1 MWHEIGTE
9 ISITNKISNMKNKI
23 FFAALMLLLTISVF
37 ADAKAPLT
45 KASFKVTGNC
55 ESCKIRIEKAA
66 KVEGVKKANWDES
79 SNILTV
85 TFNPL
90 KITVDQIE
98 QNVAKVGHDT
108 EKYKAE
114 DSIYNN
120 LPDCCHY
127 DRKK

>member
-1 MWHEIGTE
+1 M
-9 ISITNKISNMKNKI
+9 KIKT
-23 FFAALMLLLTISVF
+23 FFAGLLLMFATIAL
-37 ADAKAPLT
+37 ADAKAPMA
-45 KASFKVTGNC
+45 KASIRVTGNC
-55 ESCKIRIEKAA
+55 ESCKKRIEKAA
-66 KVEGVKKANWDES
+66 KVDGVKKAEWIES

-90 KITVDQIE
+90 KTTVDQIE
-98 QNVAKVGHDT
+98 QTVAKVGHDT

-114 DSIYNN
+114 DSVYNS

>member
-1 MWHEIGTE
+1 
-9 ISITNKISNMKNKI
+9 
-23 FFAALMLLLTISVF
+23 MLLLTISVF

>member
-66 KVEGVKKANWDES
+66 KVEGVKKQ
-79 SNILTV
+79 TG
-85 TFNPL
+85 T
-90 KITVDQIE
+90 
-98 QNVAKVGHDT
+98 KVPI
-108 EKYKAE
+108 
-114 DSIYNN
+114 S
-120 LPDCCHY
+120 
-127 DRKK
+127 

>member
-1 MWHEIGTE
+1 MNI
-9 ISITNKISNMKNKI
+9 KI
-23 FFAALMLLLTISVF
+23 FLAGMLLLFATIVF
-37 ADAKAPLT
+37 AEAKTPLT

-55 ESCKIRIEKAA
+55 ESCKKRIEKAA
-66 KVEGVKKANWDES
+66 KTDGVKKASWEES

-85 TFNPL
+85 IFNPL

-114 DSIYNN
+114 DSIYNS